1 MSQALYRKWRP
12 ARFDDVIGQEHVT
25 RTLQNSVAADRLG
38 HAYLFCGP
46 RGTGK
51 TTSARLLAKAVN
63 CLHEDLAERPC
74 NECSICQSVATGRFL
89 DLIEIDAASNT
100 GVDDIRDLRDK
111 INFSPTE
118 GRFKVYIIDEVHML
132 STAAFNA
139 LLKTLEEPPPHIK
152 FVLATTEEHKV
163 PVTIKSRCQQFNFR
177 LLNLEE
183 INQRLT
189 WLADKEG
196 FTIEPEALDMI
207 ARQGAGSLRDAES
220 LLDQLVVAQDDVIT
234 AERTQ
239 MVLGTASNTAVTQ
252 LTNAWLSRDGAGGLA
267 LIHEALASGTDARQ
281 FCRQMVTYL
290 RELLLLQAAG
300 DTLPL
305 AAPPEQKAEML
316 AQAQRAPRQGLIDAI
331 KGFNEAALVAAGS
344 WQPQLPLELAFIEL
358 LPTTPLPLGTA
369 GLAVEAEPA
378 PEKIVARKKKTKKK
392 EAETSVTPPAKK
404 QAKAKPESAAE
415 LTAEPAIVQP
425 PAAEPPPKKVAKEAQ
440 IPLSVKQVQAVW
452 AQLVGQSGEKIKN
465 LPALLNMGKPL
476 AAEGRTLVI
485 GFDYPLFKDKFDNLP
500 GAAPLVGDILTELLG
515 QATMARGVVTSEY
528 TVPVQPADFRA
539 LADELG
545 GTVSEE

>member
-25 RTLQNSVAADRLG
+25 RTLKNSVAADRIG

-74 NECSICQSVATGRFL
+74 NECTICQSIRDGRFL

-111 INFSPTE
+111 INFSPSE

-139 LLKTLEEPPPHIK
+139 LLKTLEEPPPHVK

-177 LLNLEE
+177 LLNQGE
-183 INQRLT
+183 ISERLT
-189 WLADKEG
+189 WLAEKES
-196 FTIEPEALDMI
+196 FTIEPEALQMI

-220 LLDQLVVAQDDVIT
+220 LLDQLVVGPDDVIT

-239 MVLGTASNTAVTQ
+239 MVLGTASNEAVTQ
-252 LTNAWLSRDGAGGLA
+252 LTDAWLNRDGAGGLA
-267 LIHEALASGTDARQ
+267 LIHQALASGTDARQ
-281 FCRQMVTYL
+281 FCRQMVAYL

-300 DTLPL
+300 ETLPL
-305 AAPPEQKAEML
+305 EATPEQRDEML
-316 AQAQRAPRQGLIDAI
+316 AQAQRAPRQGMIEAI
-331 KGFNEAALVAAGS
+331 RRVNEAA
-344 WQPQLPLELAFIEL
+344 
-358 LPTTPLPLGTA
+358 
-369 GLAVEAEPA
+369 
-378 PEKIVARKKKTKKK
+378 
-392 EAETSVTPPAKK
+392 
-404 QAKAKPESAAE
+404 
-415 LTAEPAIVQP
+415 
-425 PAAEPPPKKVAKEAQ
+425 
-440 IPLSVKQVQAVW
+440 
-452 AQLVGQSGEKIKN
+452 
-465 LPALLNMGKPL
+465 
-476 AAEGRTLVI
+476 
-485 GFDYPLFKDKFDNLP
+485 
-500 GAAPLVGDILTELLG
+500 
-515 QATMARGVVTSEY
+515 
-528 TVPVQPADFRA
+528 
-539 LADELG
+539 
-545 GTVSEE
+545 